1 MRRRDSES
9 ANWRRK
15 TRKPQRQGEEMIG
28 KKSLTEKGFKSDG
41 KYRLTNQQQG
51 NMAWQTEQGSE

>member
-1 MRRRDSES
+1 
-9 ANWRRK
+9 
-15 TRKPQRQGEEMIG
+15 MIG

-51 NMAWQTEQGSE
+51 NMAWQTERGSE